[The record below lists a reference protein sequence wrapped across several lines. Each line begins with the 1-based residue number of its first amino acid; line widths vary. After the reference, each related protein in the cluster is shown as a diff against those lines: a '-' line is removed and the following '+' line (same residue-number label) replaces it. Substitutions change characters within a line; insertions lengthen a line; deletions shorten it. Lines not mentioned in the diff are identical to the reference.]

1 MMNPL
6 LTGRLAIKRLY
17 DHEMAPLMARFSLTR
32 MELDVLLFLS
42 NNPGFDTAAEIVQL
56 RMLTKSHVSKAVD
69 HLTERGL
76 IQQARDEKN
85 RRRVHLSLTDAAQ
98 TIVVEA
104 TEAQRRAMERLMA
117 GISAEDTAVLDR
129 VMRRMVRNAAMAM
142 EHRTE

>member
-1 MMNPL
+1 MISPL

-17 DHEMAPLMARFSLTR
+17 DHEMAPLMACYALTR

-42 NNPGFDTAAEIVQL
+42 NNPGLDTAAEIVQL

-69 HLTERGL
+69 HLTERGF
-76 IQQARDEKN
+76 IRQARDEKN

-98 TIVVEA
+98 AIVVEA
-104 TEAQRRAMERLMA
+104 TAAQRRAIERLMA

-129 VMRRMVRNAAMAM
+129 VMRRVVQNAAMVIENKA
-142 EHRTE
+142 E

>member
-17 DHEMAPLMARFSLTR
+17 DHEMAPLMARFTLTR

-42 NNPGFDTAAEIVQL
+42 NNPGLDTAAEIVQL

-85 RRRVHLSLTDAAQ
+85 RRRVHLTLTDAVQGEGKLACSMGELPSWMFNIEWSALTPYTSRPGQ
-98 TIVVEA
+98 V
-104 TEAQRRAMERLMA
+104 RL
-117 GISAEDTAVLDR
+117 
-129 VMRRMVRNAAMAM
+129 
-142 EHRTE
+142 